1 MTLCPTFFWPS
12 GKIGLFSQS
21 FKITPSATKTVR
33 SLELQD
39 VVVLVLVATTQSG
52 LVLSEVFRQVGENI
66 RGVTGIKGY
75 RGRPTYWPEDG

>member
-1 MTLCPTFFWPS
+1 MPDFFLAKWENWPLFPKLQNHTFGHQNCP
-12 GKIGLFSQS
+12 
-21 FKITPSATKTVR
+21 AR

-52 LVLSEVFRQVGENI
+52 LVFSEVFRQVGENI